1 MVELAEIV
9 GRHGEEYQNH
19 FGERIL
25 PSHRRALA
33 DIAACRTPKPG
44 GRLFACEE
52 CGHQHYAYHSCNN
65 RSCPKCSG
73 ARTGRWLAKR
83 EAELLPTRYFH
94 VVFTLPEPWR
104 EVVRSHQK
112 QLLPLLMRAA
122 AQSLMALGADSRYL
136 GGELGLL
143 CVLHTWTRTLIYHPH
158 VHCHVPAGALAADG
172 IWRPARRS
180 KFLVPVRALS
190 RLFRGKFLHG
200 ASQLIPREERPAY
213 SAQEWVVYCKPTLNR
228 TRKVLAY
235 LGRYVHRVAITNRR
249 ILKLENGRV
258 TFRWQESTTGATRI
272 MTLPTEEFL
281 RRFLQHVLPKGT
293 HKVRYCG
300 LLSPARRIRLKRL
313 QLLLAKRHQKR
324 ETKDIMTETPAAP
337 VCPCC
342 ATGTLVLVG
351 RLPRGAR
358 SPPQLTPDYNRLL
371 VGAGL

>member
-1 MVELAEIV
+1 M
-9 GRHGEEYQNH
+9 
-19 FGERIL
+19 
-25 PSHRRALA
+25 
-33 DIAACRTPKPG
+33 
-44 GRLFACEE
+44 
-52 CGHQHYAYHSCNN
+52 
-65 RSCPKCSG
+65 
-73 ARTGRWLAKR
+73 
-83 EAELLPTRYFH
+83 
-94 VVFTLPEPWR
+94 
-104 EVVRSHQK
+104 
-112 QLLPLLMRAA
+112 
-122 AQSLMALGADSRYL
+122 
-136 GGELGLL
+136 
-143 CVLHTWTRTLIYHPH
+143 
-158 VHCHVPAGALAADG
+158 
-172 IWRPARRS
+172 
-180 KFLVPVRALS
+180 PVRALS

-293 HKVRYCG
+293 HKVRYYG
-300 LLSPARRIRLKRL
+300 LLSPARRIQLKRL

-324 ETKDIMTETPAAP
+324 ETTDIMTETPAAP

-342 ATGTLVLVG
+342 ATGALVFVG
-351 RLPRGAR
+351 RLPSGAR
-358 SPPQLTPDYNRLL
+358 SPPQSNPDYNWLL